1 MGRSCTSGVATLPKN
16 AEVDGQDLLLVMG
29 HLLNS
34 LVVEIMGG
42 DSEGSSKVE
51 ERPSWMPA
59 RPSITRAMSD
69 SALQTFCHLHHL

>member
-1 MGRSCTSGVATLPKN
+1 MGRSCTTGVVPVPKT
-16 AEVDGQDLLLVMG
+16 AEVEAQDLLLVMG

-42 DSEGSSKVE
+42 DTEGPNKE
-51 ERPSWMPA
+51 KERPSWMPA
-59 RPSITRAMSD
+59 RPPITRAMSD

>member
-1 MGRSCTSGVATLPKN
+1 VD
-16 AEVDGQDLLLVMG
+16 AEGLLLVMG

-42 DSEGSSKVE
+42 DVEGPSKE
-51 ERPSWMPA
+51 QPRPEWMPA
-59 RPSITRAMSD
+59 KPSITRAMSD